1 MKKWERIIA
10 WGIAIAGA
18 VNAAIQYLI
27 VNAPS

>member
-18 VNAAIQYLI
+18 VYAGFQYLI
-27 VNAPS
+27 THIPA